1 MKSKIWI
8 LIFTVMFFLTGC
20 SFDKN
25 EKIAYYNDET
35 NYIID
40 EGKIV
45 KIILLDDPSKYSNA
59 YETLL
64 EIDLG
69 ENPKYMPHYDG
80 TSIGRFYIVIQKE
93 KGSLSERGWIPQE
106 GDWVVFKTATK
117 LWGGSV
123 NRPIV
128 ELYYN
133 NVCYLEF
140 EEGKNGWIAYIE
152 GQY

>member
-1 MKSKIWI
+1 MYKRQEKGVTTVKSKIWI

-25 EKIAYYNDET
+25 EKIAYFNDET

-69 ENPKYMPHYDG
+69 ENPKYMPHPFG
-80 TSIGRFYIVIQKE
+80 GSIGRFYIVTLFLI
-93 KGSLSERGWIPQE
+93 
-106 GDWVVFKTATK
+106 
-117 LWGGSV
+117 
-123 NRPIV
+123 
-128 ELYYN
+128 
-133 NVCYLEF
+133 CYLLVGLVQCLTRSASSAVLPSF
-140 EEGKNGWIAYIE
+140 HLSSVPTRYPVILLILSNLI
-152 GQY
+152 